1 VSDTPAPAGRDW
13 RTAIVAPVAAG
24 LIRGLYATLR
34 VRHVHAENIET
45 LNAAG
50 RQYIIAFW
58 HSDIMMM
65 LHSRFRRPIMV
76 MSSQHRDSELIVGAY
91 RLYGV
96 QTARGSSTRGGMAV
110 MRAFIRAA
118 RAGSNLVFTPDGP
131 KGPRHEA
138 KPGVVFCA
146 QATGLPIL
154 PIAFTA
160 RRQKTLRSWD
170 GWKVPRPLS
179 RALFLYGQPIE
190 VPRELTE
197 EQIEEYRLRVEQTLN
212 EMAERV
218 EGEFEELWK
227 EGR

>member
-1 VSDTPAPAGRDW
+1 VSERGDW
-13 RTAIVAPVAAG
+13 RSVVLAPLAAG

-34 VRHVHAENIET
+34 VRHVRPGTIEK

-50 RQYIIAFW
+50 RQYIITFW

-65 LHSRFRRPIMV
+65 LHSRYRRPILV
-76 MSSQHRDSELIVGAY
+76 MSSQHRDASIIVGAY
-91 RLYGV
+91 RFYGV
-96 QTARGSSTRGGMAV
+96 ETARGSSTRGGMAV

-118 RAGSNLVFTPDGP
+118 REGKNLVFTPDGP
-131 KGPRHEA
+131 KGPRHAA

-160 RRQKTLRSWD
+160 RRQKVLRSWD
-170 GWKVPRPLS
+170 GWKVPRPFS
-179 RALFLYGQPIE
+179 RALFVYGDPIE

-197 EQIEEYRLRVEQTLN
+197 EQIETYRLRVERTLN
-212 EMAERV
+212 DLAERV
-218 EGEFEELWK
+218 ERDFEELWR
-227 EGR
+227 EGG